1 MSDLVIADT
10 SEFQGRI
17 NWQAYVAAGFP
28 AAIIRAHNGYR
39 ADHTFVVNRSDAH
52 AAAIRALGM
61 YQYLAASRDA
71 AAQANEL
78 CDLVGP
84 LRPGEWLICD
94 LEEGAGDQEARGHAW
109 LSTVVGRLHDA
120 GTAEELYSGAYFLLA
135 HNLAASGFKR
145 IWVASYGTAEPGI
158 PHEEW
163 QFTDA
168 RSFPGMSGPCDASL
182 FHGTIEQLLAHI
194 GTPSTT
200 TPAEDTMPQWING
213 TVPASNAPV
222 VVLVPAGDAW
232 AGFPHRTLHLGMDEP
247 GVAGAHAVVRVAVHK
262 GGADW
267 DRVQTVAVTAK
278 DGTAAVDVTGAVK
291 VSLQTLAPGVS
302 WAVEVW

>member
-10 SEFQGRI
+10 SEFQSRI
-17 NWQAYVAAGFP
+17 NWQAYVAGGFL

-39 ADHTFVVNRSDAH
+39 ADYQFVANRSGAH

-61 YQYLAASRDA
+61 YQYVVAGRDA

-78 CDLVGP
+78 CDLVGE
-84 LRPGEWLICD
+84 LQPGEWLICD
-94 LEEGAGDQEARGHAW
+94 LEEGSGDQEARGHAW
-109 LSTVVGRLHDA
+109 LSTVVNRLHDA
-120 GTAEELYSGAYFLLA
+120 GTAEELYSGGYFLLA
-135 HNLAASGFKR
+135 HNLSAAGFRR

-168 RSFPGMSGPCDASL
+168 HSFPGISGATDASI
-182 FHGTIEQLLAHI
+182 FHGTIGQLLARI
-194 GTPSTT
+194 GTSSTT

-213 TVPASNAPV
+213 SITPGAAPV
-222 VVLVPAGDAW
+222 VALVPAGDAW
-232 AGFPHRTLHLGMDEP
+232 KAFTHRTLHLGMDEP
-247 GVAGAHAVVRVAVHK
+247 GVAGAHAAVRVAVHK

-267 DRVQTVAVTAK
+267 DRVVNLAVTAK
-278 DGTAAVDVTGAVK
+278 EGTVSLDITGAVK
-291 VSLQTLAPGVS
+291 VSLQTPAAGVS
-302 WAVEVW
+302 YSIETW